1 MRAVAS
7 LLLPAALCV
16 ASPALSQS
24 AQAPFG
30 EVAHHVARVDGMRFH
45 YVVAGSGEPVVL
57 LPGWPEMSWIAW
69 RKVIPLL
76 VKAGRQVY
84 VLEPRGFGDSDKPEG
99 GYDLDTAARDLHGFL
114 AATGLGRPGGVDI
127 VAHDIGTW
135 IGHAHA
141 AAYPGDVRR
150 LVLTEAN
157 VPGVSPPA
165 PAGIPS
171 EAVNLKSWQFAF
183 NRLDDLPEILVQ
195 GRERA
200 YLAWLF
206 ATKTT
211 RSYAIEP
218 AAFDEYVRVFS
229 APGVARAGFAWY
241 RAVFSPEG
249 LAQAKARAAKRL
261 PMPVLA
267 LGGGDGV
274 GDTLRAAVA
283 TIGDRVKGGV
293 VGEGCGHFLPSEC
306 PDELAA
312 AILDFWRENAP
323 GGSGDRPRASL
334 RDQENS
340 ERSRDD
346 LAAKLARREV
356 QRGPSSIPGREIV
369 QVVTEIPAGIE
380 SGWHVH
386 PGEEVGYIVA
396 GEVEMMVQ
404 GRPNVILRAG
414 DGFLIP
420 PRTSHNARDL
430 GPETGRMLST
440 YIVET
445 GQPLATFVERSVQK

>member
-1 MRAVAS
+1 M
-7 LLLPAALCV
+7 
-16 ASPALSQS
+16 
-24 AQAPFG
+24 
-30 EVAHHVARVDGMRFH
+30 
-45 YVVAGSGEPVVL
+45 
-57 LPGWPEMSWIAW
+57 
-69 RKVIPLL
+69 
-76 VKAGRQVY
+76 
-84 VLEPRGFGDSDKPEG
+84 
-99 GYDLDTAARDLHGFL
+99 
-114 AATGLGRPGGVDI
+114 
-127 VAHDIGTW
+127 
-135 IGHAHA
+135 
-141 AAYPGDVRR
+141 
-150 LVLTEAN
+150 VLTESN
-157 VPGVSPPA
+157 VPGITPPP

-183 NRLDDLPEILVQ
+183 NRLEDLPEVLVQ
-195 GRERA
+195 GHERA
-200 YLAWLF
+200 YLTWLF

-211 RSYAIEP
+211 RTYAIEP
-218 AAFDEYVRVFS
+218 AALDEYVRIFT
-229 APGVARAGFAWY
+229 APGAARAGFAWY
-241 RAVFSPEG
+241 RANFSPEG
-249 LAQAKARAAKRL
+249 LAQAKVRAAKRL

-283 TIGDRVKGGV
+283 AIGDRVKGGV

-323 GGSGDRPRASL
+323 GGSGDRPMASL
-334 RDQENS
+334 RDQETS
-340 ERSRDD
+340 ERSRDE
-346 LAAKLARREV
+346 LAARLARREI

-369 QVVTEIPAGIE
+369 QVVTEIPAGVE

-396 GEVEMMVQ
+396 GQVEMMVE
-404 GRPNVILRAG
+404 GRANVVLHAG

-420 PRTSHNARDL
+420 PRTPHNARDL